1 MSALLLREEKTRDLT
16 RWRLENA
23 RVALTVSPE
32 LWGQDL
38 RSRLQTSGSE
48 YYCGTTATYLS
59 RVWSSVP
66 PLMMFSWGAGTSC
79 FRMTRKPRSRATSF
93 PTTAKSGRFRGGCR
107 PRRRGDEIGLLLEV
121 TGPVT
126 GVHLQKRITL
136 SSADPDRIYFRHR
149 LEHRGTRAF
158 PFLWKLHPAF
168 RISHHHR
175 IHLPANRM
183 KLDREYSTTPD
194 TDREEF
200 EWPICPDRKGRPVD
214 MRKIPPRNAGSTLFA
229 YGTGLKEGWFALTDL
244 EHDLGFAYRFPQAI
258 FPTCWLFA
266 SFGGWSSHYCL
277 LIEPCSGYPY
287 RLAEAMRMGTCPLL
301 QPGQV
306 LEFGSVGTFF
316 RGRTEVCGVTGAG
329 QVS

>member
-1 MSALLLREEKTRDLT
+1 METRECPGCPHRFPRALGARFTISFTNLWIGLLL
-16 RWRLENA
+16 WHNSQ
-23 RVALTVSPE
+23 VP
-32 LWGQDL
+32 
-38 RSRLQTSGSE
+38 
-48 YYCGTTATYLS
+48 LS
-59 RVWSSVP
+59 RVEFGAAFDDVFMGGWDELFPNDEEAAFEGYEFPDHGEVWSIP
-66 PLMMFSWGAGTSC
+66 W
-79 FRMTRKPRSRATSF
+79 R
-93 PTTAKSGRFRGGCR
+93 CR
-107 PRRRGDEIGLLLEV
+107 PRRSGDEIGLLLEV

-158 PFLWKLHPAF
+158 PFLWKLHPAV
-168 RISHHHR
+168 RISPHHR

-287 RLAEAMRMGTCPLL
+287 RLEEAMRMGTCPLL